1 LRDTPQLCYPI
12 SFQNAA
18 YAAYAA
24 FAAKRNK
31 PYSLLPFAFPSLIY
45 TKILPSLV
53 TIEAGHYILVI
64 AVG

>member
-12 SFQNAA
+12 SFQN
-18 YAAYAA
+18 AAYAA